1 MGWSW
6 ALACWCALVL
16 VCASEDNRSLPDM
29 LQRRV
34 VSFDIEDFLQN
45 MTQREITPHLNTD
58 FRPGVRTMA
67 GPRSFGDSHPS
78 ILFPPGRPSPNNL
91 QAICLHSSRRPRYPA
106 YSFPQT
112 GFGYLRRQGDAVN
125 RVESWYSAC
134 CHGNGTQQVQEVT
147 LCCVTQA
154 WEQTLSTFCAVEF
167 SLKIN
172 HHHCCLKQG
181 GARLTCF
188 HRENPNDTYL
198 PTTPIPEPG
207 FTFNP
212 NTCHK
217 SQPGPCAVRGEVNK
231 ESPQATPRD
240 SDISFPPGR
249 PTSDNIELVCCLH
262 NRRPLSS
269 TKWLPRT
276 GFGWLA
282 HQSQAM
288 NRLERGFKHCCK
300 GQEDVL
306 PCAEGKWREVL
317 DRFCEEEQKGR
328 LHNSSCCDVGEGEE
342 RYTCFSSCA
351 PHPDYD
357 QKLDSASAAPQ
368 THTLGHICETYKIIK
383 KFPLALPV
391 QNLVVQCCPLPADQR
406 TACVQIQLVMLSQ
419 RRCLEGKPSS
429 SAVLQKS
436 CPSSSFSQDSP
447 MCLSRLLM
455 NAITKATK
463 SPHLRKRKF
472 LLT

>member
-1 MGWSW
+1 MYCIFTVCLCVCVSMSSQCCVYICLPGEIQ
-6 ALACWCALVL
+6 LV
-16 VCASEDNRSLPDM
+16 PD
-29 LQRRV
+29 
-34 VSFDIEDFLQN
+34 
-45 MTQREITPHLNTD
+45 MTQREITRHLDAD
-58 FRPGVRTMA
+58 FTPGVRPIA

-78 ILFPPGRPSPNNL
+78 ILFPPGRPSPKNL
-91 QAICLHSSRRPRYPA
+91 QAICLHGSHRPRYPS
-106 YSFPQT
+106 YSLHRNGRGHF
-112 GFGYLRRQGDAVN
+112 RRQAQAVN

-134 CHGNGTQQVQEVT
+134 CHGNGTEQVQEVT

-154 WEQTLSTFCAVEF
+154 WEQTLSTFCTDEF
-167 SLKIN
+167 SAKTS
-172 HHHCCLKQG
+172 HYHCCKKQG
-181 GARLTCF
+181 GDRLSCF
-188 HRENPNDTYL
+188 HRENPYATYL

-212 NTCHK
+212 NICHK
-217 SQPGPCAVRGEVNK
+217 SQPGPRTVSGEK
-231 ESPQATPRD
+231 PKKSPQATPRD

-249 PTSDNIELVCCLH
+249 PTSDNIALVCCLH
-262 NRRPLSS
+262 NRRSLST
-269 TKWLPRT
+269 TKCLPRT

-282 HQSQAM
+282 LQSKAM
-288 NRLERGFKHCCK
+288 NHLERGFKHCCK

-306 PCAEGKWREVL
+306 PCVEEKWREVL

-328 LHNSSCCDVGEGEE
+328 PHNSSCCDVGEGEE
-342 RYTCFSSCA
+342 RYTCFSSRA

-357 QKLDSASAAPQ
+357 QKLDSASATPQ

-383 KFPLALPV
+383 KKFPVALPV
-391 QNLVVQCCPLPADQR
+391 QNLVDQCCSLPADQR
-406 TACVQIQLVMLSQ
+406 TACVQIQLVRLSQ

-447 MCLSRLLM
+447 MCLSSLLM

-463 SPHLRKRKF
+463 SPHLRKRKC
-472 LLT
+472 LLD